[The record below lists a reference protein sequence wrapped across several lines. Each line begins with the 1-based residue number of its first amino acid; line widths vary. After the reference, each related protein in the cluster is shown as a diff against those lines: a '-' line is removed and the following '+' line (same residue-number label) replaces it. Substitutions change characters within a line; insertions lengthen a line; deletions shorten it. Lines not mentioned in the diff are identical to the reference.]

1 MSYVSFAMQGWRSSV
16 LVITVLLVLTFII
29 ICYKTRRYS
38 QLACCRLLRTPIV
51 FKFRKISIC
60 FTIWF
65 MAEFNGC
72 LFENLILNKSSQLL
86 CLLSFVLCKHVTTD
100 FIKIMKI
107 TTQIK
112 QIIVSTQLST
122 AIILVS
128 WLVQDK
134 MLAWSGVPPKHV
146 Q

>member
-1 MSYVSFAMQGWRSSV
+1 
-16 LVITVLLVLTFII
+16 
-29 ICYKTRRYS
+29 
-38 QLACCRLLRTPIV
+38 
-51 FKFRKISIC
+51 
-60 FTIWF
+60 

-86 CLLSFVLCKHVTTD
+86 CLLSFVLCKHVVTD

-128 WLVQDK
+128 
-134 MLAWSGVPPKHV
+134 
-146 Q
+146 